1 MGLADDGT
9 GEARGEAA
17 GAPLRMLVWDGM
29 PAAEALERVAA
40 RVGVA
45 LDCATIATNE
55 QLEARLL
62 AGERFDVV
70 TPSDFMV
77 ERLAARGLLAPLD
90 PALLPTRDLL
100 APWVRRPLWDPHE
113 RWSIP
118 LAFGTTGYLYDRER
132 LPGAGDWR
140 ALLAPPAGV
149 TVGLLDEPREL
160 IGAALLA
167 AGERFDATDE
177 RALAAARAL
186 LLRGAA
192 AGAYARRDST
202 DFVTPV
208 RDGTVAAH
216 HAWGGAVA
224 AAVRADGRLAYAVPA
239 EGAVVWVTT
248 AAISAGCDRPEL
260 AHAAI
265 AALLDPQVAR
275 LNVERAGH
283 ATPNAAAQAL
293 LAPELRD
300 DPILFPPAAVL
311 ERRLT
316 VRDLDAAAAARLDAL
331 WAEIV
336 AAVP

>member
-1 MGLADDGT
+1 
-9 GEARGEAA
+9 
-17 GAPLRMLVWDGM
+17 M
-29 PAAEALERVAA
+29 PAPEALAEVARRLGVALEREQ
-40 RVGVA
+40 
-45 LDCATIATNE
+45 IATNE
-55 QLEARLL
+55 QLEQRLL
-62 AGERFDVV
+62 AGERYDLI

-77 ERLAARGLLAPLD
+77 ERLAARGMLAPLD
-90 PALLPTRDLL
+90 PSLLPTRDVL
-100 APWVRRPLWDPHE
+100 APWVRRPLWDPDE
-113 RWSIP
+113 RWSVP

-132 LPGAGDWR
+132 LPGAGGWR

-177 RALAAARAL
+177 RALAAAREL

-192 AGAYARRDST
+192 AGAYGRRDSD

-208 RDGTVAAH
+208 RDGAVAAH

-224 AAVRADGRLAYAVPA
+224 AAVRTDPRLAYAVPE

-248 AAISAGCDRPEL
+248 AAISADCDRPAL

-293 LAPELRD
+293 LPPALRD
-300 DPILFPPAAVL
+300 DPVLFPPAAVL
-311 ERRLT
+311 ARRLT